1 VSQRLALALD
11 RLGSDLQPE
20 AAILEP
26 LGITVDYASADPDRR
41 RQQLGQAEAVLLN
54 RTVVD
59 ASFLDAAPRCRVIV
73 TYGVG
78 YDHID
83 LNEAE
88 RRGVIVAHV
97 PDYCTEEV
105 ADHTL
110 ALLLAV
116 ARGVRRGDALVRD
129 GGWGAEAVGPLHR
142 LRGRVL
148 GLVGF
153 GRIARAV
160 AERARAFGLAI
171 VTYDPAFRSASD
183 VDGPVRVLDSLRA
196 LLVTSDIVSLHLP
209 LSDVT
214 RSIIDRQALRRMKTG
229 AILINTSR
237 GALVDLPA
245 LLEALDR
252 GQLAGAGL
260 DVFPE
265 EPPDSTLVSRPDL
278 VVTPHVGYYSVE
290 SMRELKES
298 AARTV
303 AAALT
308 GAPVPNRLTAVP
320 SVEKELVG

>member
-1 VSQRLALALD
+1 MSEQLVLALD

-26 LGITVDYASADPDRR
+26 LGISVDYASPDPDRR
-41 RQQLGQAEAVLLN
+41 RRQLSQAEAVLLN
-54 RTVVD
+54 RTIVD

-78 YDHID
+78 HDHID
-83 LNEAE
+83 LQEAE
-88 RRGVIVAHV
+88 RRRVIVAHA

-116 ARGVRRGDALVRD
+116 ARGIRRGDALVRD
-129 GGWGAEAVGPLHR
+129 GGWGVEAIGPLHR

-160 AERARAFGLAI
+160 AERARAFGLDV
-171 VTYDPAFRSASD
+171 VTYDPAFPRASEI
-183 VDGPVRVLDSLRA
+183 DGPVRLLDSLRA
-196 LLVTSDIVSLHLP
+196 LLLASDIVSLHLP
-209 LSDVT
+209 LSAGT
-214 RSIIDRQALRRMKTG
+214 RSIINRQALRQMKQG

-260 DVFPE
+260 DVFPD

-290 SMRELKES
+290 SMRELKDS
-298 AARTV
+298 AARAV

-308 GAPVPNRLTAVP
+308 GAPVANRLTAVP

>member
-1 VSQRLALALD
+1 VSDRLALALD

-26 LGITVDYASADPDRR
+26 LGISVDYASPDPDRR
-41 RQQLGQAEAVLLN
+41 RRQLSQAEAVLLN
-54 RTVVD
+54 RTIVD

-78 YDHID
+78 HDHID
-83 LNEAE
+83 LQEAE
-88 RRGVIVAHV
+88 RRRVIVAHV

-116 ARGVRRGDALVRD
+116 ARGIRRGDALVRD
-129 GGWGAEAVGPLHR
+129 GGWGVEAIGPLHR

-160 AERARAFGLAI
+160 AERARAFGLA
-171 VTYDPAFRSASD
+171 VVSYDPAFPRASK
-183 VDGPVRVLDSLRA
+183 VDGPVTLLDSLRA
-196 LLVTSDIVSLHLP
+196 LLLASDIVSLHLP
-209 LSDVT
+209 LSAGT
-214 RSIIDRQALRRMKTG
+214 RSIIDRQALRQMKKG

-237 GALVDLPA
+237 GALVDLLA

-260 DVFPE
+260 DVFPD

-290 SMRELKES
+290 SMRELKDS
-298 AARTV
+298 AARAV

-308 GAPVPNRLTAVP
+308 GAPVANRLTVVP
-320 SVEKELVG
+320 SAEKELVG

>member
-1 VSQRLALALD
+1 MSDRLALALD

-26 LGITVDYASADPDRR
+26 LGISVDYASPDPDRR
-41 RQQLGQAEAVLLN
+41 RRQLSQAEAVLLN
-54 RTVVD
+54 RTIVD

-78 YDHID
+78 HDHID
-83 LNEAE
+83 LQEAE
-88 RRGVIVAHV
+88 RRRVIVAHV

-116 ARGVRRGDALVRD
+116 ARGIRRGDALVRD
-129 GGWGAEAVGPLHR
+129 GGWGVEAIGPLHR

-160 AERARAFGLAI
+160 AERARAFGLDV
-171 VTYDPAFRSASD
+171 VTYDPAFPRASEI
-183 VDGPVRVLDSLRA
+183 DGPVRLLDSLRA
-196 LLVTSDIVSLHLP
+196 LLLASDIVSLHLP
-209 LSDVT
+209 LSAGT
-214 RSIIDRQALRRMKTG
+214 RSIINRQALRQMKQG

-260 DVFPE
+260 DVFPD

-290 SMRELKES
+290 SMRELKDS
-298 AARTV
+298 AARAV

-308 GAPVPNRLTAVP
+308 GAQVANRLTAVP

>member
-1 VSQRLALALD
+1 VSHRLALALD
-11 RLGSDLQPE
+11 RLGSNLQPE

-26 LGITVDYASADPDRR
+26 LGITVDYASADPSRR

-54 RTVVD
+54 RTIVD
-59 ASFLDAAPRCRVIV
+59 GSFLDAAPRCRVIV

-129 GGWGAEAVGPLHR
+129 GGWGADAIGPLHR

-183 VDGPVRVLDSLRA
+183 VEGSVRVLDSLPA
-196 LLVTSDIVSLHLP
+196 LLAMSDIVSLHLP

-214 RSIIDRQALRRMKTG
+214 RSIIDRQALRQMKTG

-265 EPPDSTLVSRPDL
+265 EPPDPILVNRPDL

-298 AARTV
+298 AARAV

-320 SVEKELVG
+320 SAEKELVG

>member
-1 VSQRLALALD
+1 MSQRLALALD
-11 RLGSDLQPE
+11 RLGSNLQPE
-20 AAILEP
+20 AAVLEP
-26 LGITVDYASADPDRR
+26 LGITVDYAIADPDRR

-59 ASFLDAAPRCRVIV
+59 ATFLDAAPRCRVIV

-110 ALLLAV
+110 ALFLAV
-116 ARGVRRGDALVRD
+116 ARGVRRGDALVRE
-129 GGWGAEAVGPLHR
+129 GGWGAEAIGPLHR

-160 AERARAFGLAI
+160 AERAGAFGLAI
-171 VTYDPAFRSASD
+171 VTYDPAFRSAGN
-183 VDGPVRVLDSLRA
+183 VDGSVRVLDSLRA
-196 LLVTSDIVSLHLP
+196 LLATSDIVSLHLP
-209 LSDVT
+209 LSDMT
-214 RSIIDRQALRRMKTG
+214 RSIIDRQTLRQMKTG

-237 GALVDLPA
+237 GALVDFPA

-265 EPPDSTLVSRPDL
+265 EPPDPALVSRPEL

-298 AARTV
+298 AARAV

-308 GAPVPNRLTAVP
+308 DAPVPNRLTAIP

>member
-11 RLGSDLQPE
+11 RLGSSLQPE

-26 LGITVDYASADPDRR
+26 LGITVEYASPDPNRR
-41 RQQLGQAEAVLLN
+41 SQQLAQAEAVLLN
-54 RTVVD
+54 RTIVD
-59 ASFLDAAPRCRVIV
+59 ASLFDAAPRCRVIV

-78 YDHID
+78 HDHID
-83 LNEAE
+83 LLEAE

-105 ADHTL
+105 ADHTV

-116 ARGVRRGDALVRD
+116 ARGIGRGDALLRS
-129 GGWGAEAVGPLHR
+129 GGWGLDGIGQLRR

-160 AERARAFGLAI
+160 AARASAFGLVVIA
-171 VTYDPAFRSASD
+171 YDPALSHASLNGGPMRL
-183 VDGPVRVLDSLRA
+183 VDNLRA
-196 LLVTSDIVSLHLP
+196 LLTESDVVSLHLP
-209 LSDVT
+209 LSQKT
-214 RSIIDRQALRRMKTG
+214 RSLIDAPAIRQMKPG

-245 LLEALDR
+245 LLKALDD

-260 DVFPE
+260 DVFPD
-265 EPPDSTLVSRPDL
+265 EPPDAESISRPNL
-278 VVTPHVGYYSVE
+278 VVTPHIGYYSVE
-290 SMRELKES
+290 SLQELKES
-298 AARTV
+298 AARAV

-308 GAPVPNRLTAVP
+308 GAPVANQLTATANM
-320 SVEKELVG
+320 EKELVG

>member
-11 RLGSDLQPE
+11 RLGANLQPE

-26 LGITVDYASADPDRR
+26 LGITVDFASADPDRC
-41 RQQLGQAEAVLLN
+41 RQQLSQAEAVLLN

-83 LNEAE
+83 LPEAE

-129 GGWGAEAVGPLHR
+129 GGWGADAIGPLHR

-160 AERARAFGLAI
+160 AERARGFGIA
-171 VTYDPAFRSASD
+171 VVAYDPAFPH
-183 VDGPVRVLDSLRA
+183 DGEIDGRVTLLDSLRA
-196 LLVTSDIVSLHLP
+196 LLATSDIVSLHLP
-209 LSDVT
+209 LSDNT
-214 RSIIDRQALRRMKTG
+214 RSIIDRQALRQMKTG

-245 LLEALDR
+245 LFEALDR
-252 GQLAGAGL
+252 GQLAGAGF
-260 DVFPE
+260 DVFPK

-298 AARTV
+298 AARAV

-308 GAPVPNRLTAVP
+308 GAPVPNQLTAVP

>member
-1 VSQRLALALD
+1 VSQRLTLALD
-11 RLGSDLQPE
+11 RLGSDLQSE

-88 RRGVIVAHV
+88 RRGVIVANV

-129 GGWGAEAVGPLHR
+129 GGWGAEAIGPLHR

-171 VTYDPAFRSASD
+171 VTYDPAFRSAAD
-183 VDGPVRVLDSLRA
+183 VDGPVRVVDSFRA

-209 LSDVT
+209 LSDMT
-214 RSIIDRQALRRMKTG
+214 RSIIDRQALRQMKTG
-229 AILINTSR
+229 AILLNTSR

-260 DVFPE
+260 DVFPQ

-298 AARTV
+298 AARAV